1 MKYYHMT
8 SKNEDIWKI
17 LDSFKEPWFFDKL
30 KVDSQESRIK
40 FDLLDEFES
49 YENWRRTW
57 AGGWTTVPLALPVKW
72 KRIPKAVIFRPWAVL
87 NFR

>member
-49 YENWRRTW
+49 YEN
-57 AGGWTTVPLALPVKW
+57 
-72 KRIPKAVIFRPWAVL
+72 
-87 NFR
+87 